1 LPCKMSNMQ
10 EIIFVINESSE
21 GGYEAVALGVSIFT
35 EADTWSELKVNI
47 IEAVSCHFDDNV
59 QRIVRMHF
67 VKDEVLTA

>member
-1 LPCKMSNMQ
+1 MQ

-21 GGYEAVALGVSIFT
+21 GGYEAQALGLSIFT
-35 EADTWSELKVNI
+35 EADSWSELKENI
-47 IEAVSCHFDDNV
+47 INAVSCHFDDNV

>member
-1 LPCKMSNMQ
+1 MQ

-21 GGYEAVALGVSIFT
+21 GGYEAAALSISIFT